1 MSITVQQLG
10 QVQGLRLIFCT
21 NQQTL
26 IIRLLGFV
34 YGHNKIFYDFLRY
47 LEGELAVR
55 YLVHIFG

>member
-21 NQQTL
+21 NQQSL

-34 YGHNKIFYDFLRY
+34 YGHHKTFYDFSK
-47 LEGELAVR
+47 
-55 YLVHIFG
+55 IFRRRVIS